1 MSVAAYVGRK
11 RHARELRM
19 PKGVSDDLGIGYT
32 GAVLTGETTPEA
44 KRRAEGGLASRPGAE
59 RYGDA
64 GDYDPVL
71 KSHCRL

>member
-1 MSVAAYVGRK
+1 MSVAGYVGRNV
-11 RHARELRM
+11 RELRM

-44 KRRAEGGLASRPGAE
+44 KRLAEDFLACRRGAE
-59 RYGDA
+59 RYFDA

-71 KSHCRL
+71 KSHCGW